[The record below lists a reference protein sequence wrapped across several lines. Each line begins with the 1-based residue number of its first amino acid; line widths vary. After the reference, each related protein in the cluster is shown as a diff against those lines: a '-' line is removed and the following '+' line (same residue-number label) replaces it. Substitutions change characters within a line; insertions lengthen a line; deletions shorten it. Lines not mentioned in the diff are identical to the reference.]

1 MDELEQAHADPEA
14 PTNEPGNEPD
24 AVATQLAASREAE
37 RAAVDRLRQALLA
50 SEPAIEPSMVAGT
63 TLAEVEA
70 SFAAAQA
77 VVARLREIV
86 TKETVGRI
94 PPGAPGRARSTART
108 PFEKIREGPST
119 RQ

>member
-1 MDELEQAHADPEA
+1 MQEHDQAPELATIE
-14 PTNEPGNEPD
+14 EPQGDTPIAAE
-24 AVATQLAASREAE
+24 LAASREAE
-37 RAAVDRLRQALLA
+37 RAAVERLRQALLA
-50 SEPAIEPSMVAGT
+50 SEPAIEPSMVTGIT
-63 TLAEVEA
+63 VAEIEA

-86 TKETVGRI
+86 TKETAGRI

-108 PFEKIREGPST
+108 PFEKIREGLSS

>member
-1 MDELEQAHADPEA
+1 MEELEQTTPTLDTV
-14 PTNEPGNEPD
+14 TNEPGSEQD
-24 AVATQLAASREAE
+24 AIAAQLAASREAE

-50 SEPAIEPSMVAGT
+50 SEPAIEPSMVTGA

-77 VVARLREIV
+77 VVARLREVV
-86 TKETVGRI
+86 TKETAGRI

-108 PFEKIREGPST
+108 PFEKIREGLSP
-119 RQ
+119 R

>member
-1 MDELEQAHADPEA
+1 MDEREQTTPDPSNGAEEA
-14 PTNEPGNEPD
+14 GETL
-24 AVATQLAASREAE
+24 AAQLAASRETE
-37 RAAVDRLRQALLA
+37 RAAVERLRQALLA
-50 SEPAIEPSMVAGT
+50 SEPAIEPSMVTGA

-77 VVARLREIV
+77 VVARLRDIV
-86 TKETVGRI
+86 TKETAGRI

-108 PFEKIREGPST
+108 PFEKIREGLSA

>member
-1 MDELEQAHADPEA
+1 MDEREQANADPEIPA
-14 PTNEPGNEPD
+14 GEQGNEQD
-24 AVATQLAASREAE
+24 AIATQLAASREAE
-37 RAAVDRLRQALLA
+37 RAAVDRLRQALRA
-50 SEPAIEPSMVAGT
+50 SEPAVEPSMVTGT

-77 VVARLREIV
+77 VVARLRDIV
-86 TKETVGRI
+86 SKETAGRI

-108 PFEKIREGPST
+108 PFEKIREGLAT